1 MWAIIKVDSKNINIL
16 SNELRKKLGS
26 NLKIY
31 SPKIYFENYKNKKI
45 IKKSLNLLGDYV
57 FCFHEEL
64 KNYKIIE
71 KIKFTKGL
79 KYFLMAI

>member
-31 SPKIYFENYKNKKI
+31 SPKIYFEI
-45 IKKSLNLLGDYV
+45 IKIRKL
-57 FCFHEEL
+57 
-64 KNYKIIE
+64 
-71 KIKFTKGL
+71 
-79 KYFLMAI
+79 

>member
-1 MWAIIKVDSKNINIL
+1 MTNLKGAERLMWAIIKVDSKNINIL

-45 IKKSLNLLGDYV
+45 IKKKFKFIRRL
-57 FCFHEEL
+57 CFL
-64 KNYKIIE
+64 FSRR
-71 KIKFTKGL
+71 IKKL
-79 KYFLMAI
+79 